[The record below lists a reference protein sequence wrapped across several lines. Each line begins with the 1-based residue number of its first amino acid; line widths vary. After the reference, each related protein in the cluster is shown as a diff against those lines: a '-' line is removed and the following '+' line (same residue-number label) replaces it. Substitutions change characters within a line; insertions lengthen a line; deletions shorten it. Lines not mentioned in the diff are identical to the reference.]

1 MRVMYISHILLSNK
15 NKETSLSLD
24 GSPEEGDEEE
34 GEEDQVAPPDD
45 WVAQQVDSLI
55 VAGEKLTL
63 KRINYL
69 YNKFVSFCI
78 AKTHYIIAKR
88 FIFNNYNIF
97 WCLGLF
103 PT

>member
-1 MRVMYISHILLSNK
+1 M
-15 NKETSLSLD
+15 SLD
-24 GSPEEGDEEE
+24 GSPEEGDEEK
-34 GEEDQVAPPDD
+34 GEEDQVAPPDN

-63 KRINYL
+63 KRI
-69 YNKFVSFCI
+69 YNIFVSFCI

-88 FIFNNYNIF
+88 FSFNNYNIF

>member
-1 MRVMYISHILLSNK
+1 M
-15 NKETSLSLD
+15 SLD

-63 KRINYL
+63 KRI
-69 YNKFVSFCI
+69 YNIFVSFCI

-88 FIFNNYNIF
+88 FIF
-97 WCLGLF
+97 
-103 PT
+103 